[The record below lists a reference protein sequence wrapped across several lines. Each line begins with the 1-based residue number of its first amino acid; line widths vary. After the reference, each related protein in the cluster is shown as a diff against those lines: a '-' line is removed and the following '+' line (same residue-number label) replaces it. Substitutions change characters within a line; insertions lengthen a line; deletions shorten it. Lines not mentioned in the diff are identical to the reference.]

1 MQLNF
6 VAFTNI
12 ATFAQEIWETRIKD
26 ADQKVSCLPGLS
38 SHGEAEYFHKK
49 STQEHIHHNQGFFRA
64 CLFERRIV
72 QAGQRVIAT
81 LGASIFLATL
91 ACVPQIP
98 GPTNTFVAA
107 ACFERPAASS
117 LYRTRFLHGG
127 HSLQSNEHKVFSFN
141 FFFCQNINIIS
152 QFELV
157 SKFGPPMKFFKS
169 FPKNCNTFWSLS
181 SDCLFK
187 LKSIIIQ
194 HSMYSLSQQSTCG
207 QQVKVRPS
215 VFQTH
220 PKTNLW
226 VTSVKLE

>member
-38 SHGEAEYFHKK
+38 SHGQAEYFHKK

-91 ACVPQIP
+91 ACVPQLNW
-98 GPTNTFVAA
+98 TVK
-107 ACFERPAASS
+107 
-117 LYRTRFLHGG
+117 Y
-127 HSLQSNEHKVFSFN
+127 VF
-141 FFFCQNINIIS
+141 C
-152 QFELV
+152 
-157 SKFGPPMKFFKS
+157 
-169 FPKNCNTFWSLS
+169 
-181 SDCLFK
+181 
-187 LKSIIIQ
+187 
-194 HSMYSLSQQSTCG
+194 
-207 QQVKVRPS
+207 
-215 VFQTH
+215 
-220 PKTNLW
+220 
-226 VTSVKLE
+226 